1 MSHGKS
7 VEIIIHQDL
16 ELVKGMANNTIPFL
30 LLNTTNNAINKNEDR
45 CFTSHLQNT
54 NKMPVERTLGV
65 GELGGRKEA
74 EEEKLVLNKICFIES
89 S

>member
-7 VEIIIHQDL
+7 VQIIIHQDL
-16 ELVKGMANNTIPFL
+16 EQVKGMANNTIPFL
-30 LLNTTNNAINKNEDR
+30 LLNTTNNAINKNEDL

-65 GELGGRKEA
+65 GELGERKEA
-74 EEEKLVLNKICFIES
+74 EEDKLII
-89 S
+89 